1 MKFSEGTRI
10 LEENVGD
17 GKLIGVVGF
26 SGPQAVSIHEHPSR
40 FSPPSWRDKPR
51 LDFTTPGTG
60 TRYLSGPLFANYQHY
75 MRGLAAHALRSRGSL
90 TRAMER
96 EIRDLKTA
104 SRRRVPR
111 EFGDLR
117 QTATALVIDNGRQ
130 TYRRRGQ

>member
-40 FSPPSWRDKPR
+40 FSPPSWRRKPR

-60 TRYLSGPLFANYQHY
+60 TKYIESVLYANYEHY

-96 EIRDLKTA
+96 ETRAFKTA
-104 SRRRVPR
+104 TRRRVPR
-111 EFGDLR
+111 EYGDLR
-117 QTATALVIDNGRQ
+117 ATARAVVIDNGRV
-130 TYRRRGQ
+130 TYNRKG